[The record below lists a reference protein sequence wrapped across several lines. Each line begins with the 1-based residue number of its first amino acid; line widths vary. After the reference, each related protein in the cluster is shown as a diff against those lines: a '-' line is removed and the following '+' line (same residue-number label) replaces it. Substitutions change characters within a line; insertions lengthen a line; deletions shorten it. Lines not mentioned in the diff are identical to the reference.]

1 MSVNQIDNWNH
12 LIRQM
17 EIDFSPNK
25 TVIELKLGFIQT
37 SFVLLWSREVLSF
50 YINKGLIS
58 HPLRALLA

>member
-1 MSVNQIDNWNH
+1 MD
-12 LIRQM
+12 
-17 EIDFSPNK
+17 IDFSPNK

>member
-1 MSVNQIDNWNH
+1 
-12 LIRQM
+12 M

-58 HPLRALLA
+58 HPLLA